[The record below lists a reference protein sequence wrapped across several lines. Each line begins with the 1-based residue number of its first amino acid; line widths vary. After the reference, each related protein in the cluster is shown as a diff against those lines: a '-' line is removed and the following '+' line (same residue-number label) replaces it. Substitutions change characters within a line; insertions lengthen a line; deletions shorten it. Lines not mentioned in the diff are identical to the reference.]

1 MVKVDKMTSVVIG
14 IVFVLALL
22 PVAFDEIATFTTAY
36 PEWATLIGLVSLA
49 LIFGLV
55 RSVLKGSGATGN

>member
-22 PVAFDEIATFTTAY
+22 PVHLTKSQ
-36 PEWATLIGLVSLA
+36 PLQQLIQNGLRLSGLLA
-49 LIFGLV
+49 LH
-55 RSVLKGSGATGN
+55 